1 MHLKA
6 HGILESLVEHGYVGI
21 DERSKVRH
29 LMDSIKTKTLDA
41 AKAQIMSNP
50 DLRTNFNACVTLFK
64 DFIAQERYANG
75 NERQVAALT
84 LGNNGGSDPNDRYVP
99 DSEWKAMSK
108 DERDKIIATRKA
120 ARQARK
126 DGGNSSGGGKG
137 KGKKGGARKSR
148 QTKWMKKEVKR
159 QVAKVF
165 SAKSGDDNDEDN
177 GEEELPMKTEDGHK
191 MRQASKKKTGS
202 K

>member
-1 MHLKA
+1 
-6 HGILESLVEHGYVGI
+6 VEHDYVGI
-21 DERSKVRH
+21 DKWSIVRQ
-29 LMDSIKTKTLDA
+29 LMGSIKTKMQVA
-41 AKAQIMSNP
+41 VKAQIIANAA
-50 DLRTNFNACVTLFK
+50 LRANFYACVNLFK
-64 DFIAQERYANG
+64 DFIAQERSANG

-84 LGNNGGSDPNDRYVP
+84 LGNSGGSDPNDRYVP
-99 DSEWKAMSK
+99 DPEWQAMSK
-108 DERDKIIATRKA
+108 DERDKVIATRKA

-126 DGGNSSGGGKG
+126 AGGGSSGGGKG

-159 QVAKVF
+159 QVAMAF
-165 SAKSGDDNDEDN
+165 SVKCGDDNDEDN